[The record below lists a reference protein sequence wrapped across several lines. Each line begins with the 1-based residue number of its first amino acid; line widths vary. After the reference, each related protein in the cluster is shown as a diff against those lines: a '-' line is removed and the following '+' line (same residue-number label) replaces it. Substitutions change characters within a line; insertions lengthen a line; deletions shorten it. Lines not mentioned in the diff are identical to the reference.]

1 MEQWDQDYVDLVVPG
16 YFEFRKGRA
25 GEFRFGVVEGELD
38 YAIETNGQRHRL
50 EFSWMGQ
57 SEFDPEAGRGWAVID
72 DQSQLFGKI
81 YFHMGD
87 DSWFKA
93 TRST

>member
-1 MEQWDQDYVDLVVPG
+1 MEQWDQDYIDLVVPG
-16 YFEFRKGRA
+16 YFDFRKARTGD
-25 GEFRFGVVEGELD
+25 FQFGVVEGEID
-38 YAIETNGQRHRL
+38 YKIELTGEQQRL

-57 SEFDPEAGRGWAVID
+57 SEYDPEAVRGWAVIN
-72 DQSQLFGKI
+72 DQNKLFGKI

-93 TRST
+93 TRLT